1 MVEEWVNN
9 GEQWDEMRILPA
21 GFFVYTLLLKMA
33 QSLSCGFTQLQ
44 DGYVP

>member
-9 GEQWDEMRILPA
+9 GEWDEMRILPVV
-21 GFFVYTLLLKMA
+21 FFVDTLLLKMA

-44 DGYVP
+44 AR